1 MCKRW
6 NVLRMCPSLWKIVD
20 VELYAW
26 AVWNYLPS
34 PGSEGSDVAEC
45 FIGTLPPSVTH
56 MRLNF
61 TFDPHLT
68 DPVDFERLCM
78 SLQEKCPHLKVFTLD
93 NTKLMHSILSVID
106 LCTIYLENV
115 RGLALHYCEFSYF
128 DENENCIS
136 KIEFLDL
143 LGCNLGNLGKWLF
156 SIVPFLKELRLA
168 KTDADDSW
176 FENEVSFLNQLHVL
190 DLGETEIS
198 FLTFQTI
205 QNHGSNLKELYLC
218 QTDDLEDGDLNFEN
232 SVFPQLNTVCLR
244 SCRGVTCEGVI
255 SLIQS
260 CQSLENAYVDEDMA
274 VLYAAHP
281 FIVVNKCKLGIVKAI
296 LHCEDHRKSDYLHE

>member
-1 MCKRW
+1 MS
-6 NVLRMCPSLWKIVD
+6 PSLWKIVD
-20 VELYAW
+20 VELHAS
-26 AVWNYLPS
+26 ALWNYLHSPS
-34 PGSEGSDVAEC
+34 SAGWDVAGC
-45 FIGTLPPSVTH
+45 FIWTLPPCVTH
-56 MRLNF
+56 MRLDF
-61 TFDPHLT
+61 TFDADLI
-68 DPVDFERLCM
+68 DPMDFESLCM
-78 SLQEKCPHLKVFTLD
+78 SLKEKCPHLKVFILY

-115 RGLALHYCEFSYF
+115 RGLALHYCESSYF
-128 DENENCIS
+128 DESENCIS
-136 KIEFLDL
+136 KIEVLDL
-143 LGCNLGNLGKWLF
+143 LGCNLGNLGKRLF

-296 LHCEDHRKSDYLHE
+296 LHCEDHRKRDYLHE